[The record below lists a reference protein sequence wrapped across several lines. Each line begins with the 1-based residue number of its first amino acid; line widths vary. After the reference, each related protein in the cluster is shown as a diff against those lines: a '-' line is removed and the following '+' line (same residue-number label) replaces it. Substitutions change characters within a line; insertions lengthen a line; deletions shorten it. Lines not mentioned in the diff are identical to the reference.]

1 MLQFEYHQ
9 SRAPLVIATVVALI
23 CHALFMVFALPVVLR
38 VEPDDYK
45 KPAKKTENQEMRVV
59 VRSVPAKELPEKVEV
74 PLDMKEFFSQ
84 TDDIPEEQKPPEEDL
99 EKLEEIEID
108 IEIEAE
114 IAAHTSA
121 HRLASTLDLS
131 PLFAALAL
139 FSLVSAYV
147 WNGLFVWRRDPVAP
161 HRFPIKKVR
170 SSS

>member
-1 MLQFEYHQ
+1 MVACDG
-9 SRAPLVIATVVALI
+9 SVVPSAARRAVFFVA
-23 CHALFMVFALPVVLR
+23 A
-38 VEPDDYK
+38 
-45 KPAKKTENQEMRVV
+45 
-59 VRSVPAKELPEKVEV
+59 
-74 PLDMKEFFSQ
+74 
-84 TDDIPEEQKPPEEDL
+84 
-99 EKLEEIEID
+99 
-108 IEIEAE
+108 IEAE